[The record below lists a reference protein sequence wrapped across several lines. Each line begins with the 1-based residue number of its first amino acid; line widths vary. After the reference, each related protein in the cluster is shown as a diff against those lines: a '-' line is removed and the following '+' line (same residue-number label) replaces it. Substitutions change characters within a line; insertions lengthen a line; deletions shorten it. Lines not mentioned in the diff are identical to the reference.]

1 MDFIQL
7 DSVSVAVSC
16 TKTLKKTEDVIIGM
30 INYEYLLFDSYL
42 EGNVSHVLF
51 RLGIFLFF

>member
-16 TKTLKKTEDVIIGM
+16 TTLKKTEDVIIGM